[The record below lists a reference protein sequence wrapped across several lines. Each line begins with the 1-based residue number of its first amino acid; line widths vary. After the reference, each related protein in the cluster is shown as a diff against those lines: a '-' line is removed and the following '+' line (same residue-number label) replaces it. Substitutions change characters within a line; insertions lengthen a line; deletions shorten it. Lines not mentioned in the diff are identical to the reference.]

1 MHVHVIW
8 APATMYFS
16 QVFCSLS
23 LWLWLG
29 SLTYFLVISTSTRID
44 EQSVQSKIPVLTA
57 ITCLKRKG
65 LCISPLTQSVMS
77 MQAFK
82 VSAVSLQLV
91 SMETL
96 HLILVVPFVIPM
108 QVGFMQIYT
117 QRVE

>member
-1 MHVHVIW
+1 ML
-8 APATMYFS
+8 FS
-16 QVFCSLS
+16 QVLCSLS

-29 SLTYFLVISTSTRID
+29 SLTYFWSSQHLQGID
-44 EQSVQSKIPVLTA
+44 EQSVQCKIPVLTA

-65 LCISPLTQSVMS
+65 LCTSPLTQSVMS